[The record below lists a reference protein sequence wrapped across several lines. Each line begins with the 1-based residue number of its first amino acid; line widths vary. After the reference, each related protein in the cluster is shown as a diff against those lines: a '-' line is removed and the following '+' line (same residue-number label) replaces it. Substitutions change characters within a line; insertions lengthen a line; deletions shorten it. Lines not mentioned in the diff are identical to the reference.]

1 MDLWHEAEIRVRH
14 DDALASAK
22 RARQARLC
30 ESARST
36 SIRVI
41 AADGAQYASEVLA
54 HLAAVLRGTSRA

>member
-1 MDLWHEAEIRVRH
+1 MDIWHEAEIRVRH
-14 DDALASAK
+14 DDALAFAE

-41 AADGAQYASEVLA
+41 AADGAQYASNMLA